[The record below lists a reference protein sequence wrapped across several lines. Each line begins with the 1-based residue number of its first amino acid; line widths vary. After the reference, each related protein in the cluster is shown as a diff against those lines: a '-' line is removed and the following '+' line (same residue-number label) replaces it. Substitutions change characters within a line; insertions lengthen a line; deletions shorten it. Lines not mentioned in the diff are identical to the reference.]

1 MVTFDLPSRFSD
13 IFIEKL
19 PAQRDVIQ
27 DLLADQKIQSYSLSM
42 TRDKLWCLVNAK
54 SELEVV
60 NMLDTFPLIAFMT
73 YEISELM
80 FHNVATIQVPAFS
93 LN

>member
-1 MVTFDLPSRFSD
+1 MVTFELPSRFTD

-27 DLLADQKIQSYSLSM
+27 DLLADQKIQSYSLSVA
-42 TRDKLWCLVNAK
+42 RDKLWCLVNAK
-54 SELEVV
+54 NELEVV
-60 NMLDTFPLIAFMT
+60 KMLGTFPLIAFMT